1 MNNYKNHFIYINN
14 IKCECKACGI
24 LPFTIIEN
32 KLYFLLQKD
41 KKNIYSDFGGK
52 RELYDTDY
60 IKTASRE
67 FAEETN
73 GFFFNINEKLI
84 NNSNEKLINNNIKK
98 SAIIIDSIIRYN
110 KPLYLYNYIGK
121 YLIYLL
127 EIPAMNP
134 ANLGK
139 YEINNINNCYRSCN
153 WIEYNKLL
161 NNNFIKNNISFR
173 LKKGIIHIINKLL
186 IKLKKENII
195 IIN

>member
-52 RELYDTDY
+52 RELYDIDY

-73 GFFFNINEKLI
+73 GFFFNINQ
-84 NNSNEKLINNNIKK
+84 NSTNNIKK
-98 SAIIIDSIIRYN
+98 CTIITDSIIRYN

-134 ANLGK
+134 KNLGK
-139 YEINNINNCYRSCN
+139 YEINNIYNVYRSCN

>member
-52 RELYDTDY
+52 REIYDTDY

-73 GFFFNINEKLI
+73 GFFFTNKLI
-84 NNSNEKLINNNIKK
+84 NNDITIANNIKK
-98 SAIIIDSIIRYN
+98 STIIIDSIIRYN

-127 EIPAMNP
+127 EIPSINTKF
-134 ANLGK
+134 LGTC
-139 YEINNINNCYRSCN
+139 EHNNVKNVNRLCN
-153 WIEYNKLL
+153 WTEYNKLL
-161 NNNFIKNNISFR
+161 NNEFIKNNVTFR
-173 LKKGIIHIINKLL
+173 LKKGITHIINKLL